1 LQKGKNIAEKAV
13 VGAVAS
19 KMGGGMLGKMAAG
32 AAVDTMW
39 DHAKKNPE
47 AAKALA
53 RSLT

>member
-1 LQKGKNIAEKAV
+1 MFGAAV

-32 AAVDTMW
+32 AAVD
-39 DHAKKNPE
+39 HAKNNPE
-47 AAKALA
+47 AAKKLA